1 MNNRSQPFSDD
12 TDLQPGCGHRFGTHK
27 LILLL
32 KEKTMNRNST
42 RISRIAL
49 VLGSAAIGAVIMYVL
64 DPDRG
69 RRRRALVRDKIYS
82 AALQTRRNVYAR
94 SRDLA
99 NRTKGMYARAR
110 HTLH

>member
-1 MNNRSQPFSDD
+1 MNQ
-12 TDLQPGCGHRFGTHK
+12 
-27 LILLL
+27 
-32 KEKTMNRNST
+32 NST

-49 VLGSAAIGAVIMYVL
+49 VLCGAALGAAVMYVL

-69 RRRRALVRDKIYS
+69 RRRRALVRDKLYS
-82 AALQTRRNVYAR
+82 AALQTRRNVYAK